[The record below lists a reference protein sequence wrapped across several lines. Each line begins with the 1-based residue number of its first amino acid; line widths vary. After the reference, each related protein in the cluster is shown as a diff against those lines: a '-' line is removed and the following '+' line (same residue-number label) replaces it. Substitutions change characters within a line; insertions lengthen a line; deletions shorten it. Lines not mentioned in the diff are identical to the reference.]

1 MNIAT
6 VLLLEDTGANYQVV
20 VKLNVEAVPG
30 EDSCL
35 PGSPDGQCHV
45 TRNLAAENQ
54 FGVNSS
60 YLYGV
65 VDLPGGPNMIWT
77 HVSVGHPGYQFASAV
92 YRQSGGTLRK
102 SGNPRNQPLRMFQFI
117 IGRYRYASNYALL
130 FRQYHGF
137 NYSYN
142 TY

>member
-6 VLLLEDTGANYQVV
+6 VLLLEDMGANYQVV
-20 VKLNVEAVPG
+20 IELNVEAVPG

-45 TRNLAAENQ
+45 TRNLAAEDQ

-65 VDLPGGPNMIWT
+65 VDLPGGPNMRQT
-77 HVSVGHPGYQFASAV
+77 YVSVGHPGYLLNRAE
-92 YRQSGGTLRK
+92 YTQSGSILRK
-102 SGNPRNQPLRMFQFI
+102 SGNLTSQPLRMFQFI
-117 IGRYRYASNYALL
+117 IGESRFVLADLL
-130 FRQYHGF
+130 MDQIMYIHLFFRQ
-137 NYSYN
+137 
-142 TY
+142 